1 MSKLTRLVLVAG
13 IALSFVAHSETQGQ
27 QGGVI
32 SFQGALVESPCSYN
46 ISGGNINTECHRSGQ
61 TEPYNGKMQAGNNF
75 KGTLLPDHIGETQV
89 MPLPTDPDKYIV
101 TLSYR

>member
-13 IALSFVAHSETQGQ
+13 IALSFVAHSETQGH
-27 QGGVI
+27 QGGTI
-32 SFQGALVESPCSYN
+32 SFQGALVESPCSYK
-46 ISGGNINTECHRSGQ
+46 ISDDNINTECHRSGQ
-61 TEPYNGKMQAGNNF
+61 ANPYNGQMQAGNNF

-89 MPLPTDPDKYIV
+89 MPLPSDPDKYIV

>member
-13 IALSFVAHSETQGQ
+13 IALSFVAHSETQGR
-27 QGGVI
+27 QGGII
-32 SFQGALVESPCSYN
+32 SFQGVLTESPCSYKV
-46 ISGGNINTECHRSGQ
+46 SGDNVNTECHRSGQ
-61 TEPYNGKMQAGNNF
+61 ADPYNGQMQAGNNF

-89 MPLPTDPDKYIV
+89 MPLPSDPDKYIV

>member
-32 SFQGALVESPCSYN
+32 SFQGALVESPCSYD
-46 ISGGNINTECHRSGQ
+46 ISDGHINTECHRSGQ
-61 TEPYNGKMQAGNNF
+61 TEAYKGKIRADNKLN
-75 KGTLLPDHIGETQV
+75 GTLLPDHIGETQI
-89 MPLPTDPDKYIV
+89 MPLPSDPDKYIV